1 MSAVPQIPPEPRS
14 SATTSQDR
22 RIQMLRTAMGP
33 LIAAA
38 LEDPDVV
45 EIMLNP
51 DRTLWVDRLSSGR
64 APLGVELPEAD
75 GERLIRLVA
84 AHVGA
89 EVHRGQPLLTAEL
102 PETGERF
109 EGILPPAAPG
119 PAFALRKRAVSII
132 GLDRYVADGILT
144 AGQADFLRC
153 AVRERQN
160 ILIAGGTS
168 TGKTTLANAL
178 LAEIAAT
185 GDRVLV
191 LEDTIELQCA
201 ARDHVPLRTRA
212 GVVSMQEL
220 VRATMRLRP
229 DRVIVG
235 EVRGGEALDL
245 IKVWGT
251 GHPGGIA
258 TIHAGSALGA
268 LLRLEQLILEVAV
281 NPPRALI
288 AEAINVVIHI
298 AGRGRKRHVESIAR
312 VVGFDG
318 VGYRMADALETP
330 FPELPPALLAANAA
344 ALSPSLT
351 NLENCHDA
359 DARSRFPLFRQSA
372 SAPIQPCA
380 AAQPGPPCE
389 ARAAAGRAVV
399 VLGWHG
405 AGCRFQHALGRPA
418 DLHPRI
424 HPGAGGAHRRGHHH
438 HFHRPGAGLRR
449 YQRRLPQADP
459 DRLRPVHRV
468 RSFELLPVVLQLLR
482 RGRRMSAANEGAPG
496 FASGFEIPLHRSLTE
511 PILLGGA
518 PRTVAIANGTLAA
531 AVGLGLQ
538 LWIPGAVLWIVGH
551 SLAVWGA
558 RVDPQ
563 FMQVFARHIKHKPLL
578 DV

>member
-1 MSAVPQIPPEPRS
+1 MSPVPQTPSERS
-14 SATTSQDR
+14 STAASLDR

-33 LIAAA
+33 VIAAA
-38 LEDPDVV
+38 LADPDVV

-64 APLGVELPEAD
+64 TPLGVELSEDD
-75 GERLIRLVA
+75 GERIIRLVA

-119 PAFALRKRAVSII
+119 PAFALRKRAVGVIP
-132 GLDRYVADGILT
+132 LTQYVIDGMMT
-144 AGQADFLRC
+144 SGQADFLVR

-201 ARDHVPLRTRA
+201 ARDHVPLRTRQ

-220 VRATMRLRP
+220 VRSSMRLRP
-229 DRVIVG
+229 DRVVVG
-235 EVRGGEALDL
+235 EVRGPEALDL

-258 TIHAGSALGA
+258 TVHAGSPLAA

-288 AEAINVVIHI
+288 AEAVNVVIHI
-298 AGRGRKRHVESIAR
+298 AGRGRKRRIESIAR

-318 VGYRMADALETP
+318 AGYQLANALEAP
-330 FPELPPALLAANAA
+330 FPELAPVSPAA
-344 ALSPSLT
+344 ADTAAPSLSP
-351 NLENCHDA
+351 D
-359 DARSRFPLFRQSA
+359 
-372 SAPIQPCA
+372 
-380 AAQPGPPCE
+380 QPGE
-389 ARAAAGRAVV
+389 
-399 VLGWHG
+399 
-405 AGCRFQHALGRPA
+405 
-418 DLHPRI
+418 
-424 HPGAGGAHRRGHHH
+424 
-438 HFHRPGAGLRR
+438 
-449 YQRRLPQADP
+449 LP
-459 DRLRPVHRV
+459 
-468 RSFELLPVVLQLLR
+468 
-482 RGRRMSAANEGAPG
+482 
-496 FASGFEIPLHRSLTE
+496 
-511 PILLGGA
+511 
-518 PRTVAIANGTLAA
+518 
-531 AVGLGLQ
+531 
-538 LWIPGAVLWIVGH
+538 
-551 SLAVWGA
+551 
-558 RVDPQ
+558 
-563 FMQVFARHIKHKPLL
+563 
-578 DV
+578 

>member
-1 MSAVPQIPPEPRS
+1 MNAAPQS
-14 SATTSQDR
+14 SPSSLSTSLDR

-64 APLGVELPEAD
+64 APLGVELSEAD
-75 GERLIRLVA
+75 GERIIRLVA

-119 PAFALRKRAVSII
+119 PAFALRKRAVGVIP
-132 GLDRYVADGILT
+132 LERYVSDGMMT
-144 AGQADFLRC
+144 AAHVDFLVR
-153 AVRERQN
+153 AVHERQN

-191 LEDTIELQCA
+191 LEDTIELQCT

-212 GVVSMQEL
+212 GVVTMQEL

-258 TIHAGSALGA
+258 TIHASSALGA
-268 LLRLEQLILEVAV
+268 LLRMEQLILEVAV

-288 AEAINVVIHI
+288 AEAVNVVVYI
-298 AGRGRKRHVESIAR
+298 AGRGRKRRIDTIAH

-318 VGYRMADALETP
+318 MGYRLADALEAP
-330 FPELPPALLAANAA
+330 LPELPPVSDLPSSLPNNAG
-344 ALSPSLT
+344 
-351 NLENCHDA
+351 E
-359 DARSRFPLFRQSA
+359 
-372 SAPIQPCA
+372 
-380 AAQPGPPCE
+380 
-389 ARAAAGRAVV
+389 
-399 VLGWHG
+399 
-405 AGCRFQHALGRPA
+405 
-418 DLHPRI
+418 
-424 HPGAGGAHRRGHHH
+424 
-438 HFHRPGAGLRR
+438 
-449 YQRRLPQADP
+449 LP
-459 DRLRPVHRV
+459 
-468 RSFELLPVVLQLLR
+468 
-482 RGRRMSAANEGAPG
+482 
-496 FASGFEIPLHRSLTE
+496 
-511 PILLGGA
+511 
-518 PRTVAIANGTLAA
+518 
-531 AVGLGLQ
+531 
-538 LWIPGAVLWIVGH
+538 
-551 SLAVWGA
+551 
-558 RVDPQ
+558 
-563 FMQVFARHIKHKPLL
+563 
-578 DV
+578 

>member
-1 MSAVPQIPPEPRS
+1 MSAVQSIS
-14 SATTSQDR
+14 TTSLDR
-22 RIQMLRTAMGP
+22 RIRMLRTAMGP
-33 LIAAA
+33 VIAAA

-64 APLGVELPEAD
+64 APLGAELSEED
-75 GERLIRLVA
+75 GERIILLVA

-119 PAFALRKRAVSII
+119 PAFALRKRAVGVIP
-132 GLDRYVADGILT
+132 LERYVTDGMMT
-144 AGQADFLRC
+144 AAQAEFLRG

-212 GVVSMQEL
+212 GVVSMREL

-229 DRVIVG
+229 DRVVVG

-268 LLRLEQLILEVAV
+268 LLRLEQLVLEVVV

-288 AEAINVVIHI
+288 AEAVNAVVFI
-298 AGRGRKRHVESIAR
+298 AGRGRKRRIESIAR
-312 VVGFDG
+312 VTGFDEA
-318 VGYRMADALETP
+318 GYHLAEAPGEPLADQLTP
-330 FPELPPALLAANAA
+330 FFLSPTTPGELP
-344 ALSPSLT
+344 
-351 NLENCHDA
+351 
-359 DARSRFPLFRQSA
+359 
-372 SAPIQPCA
+372 
-380 AAQPGPPCE
+380 
-389 ARAAAGRAVV
+389 
-399 VLGWHG
+399 
-405 AGCRFQHALGRPA
+405 
-418 DLHPRI
+418 
-424 HPGAGGAHRRGHHH
+424 
-438 HFHRPGAGLRR
+438 
-449 YQRRLPQADP
+449 
-459 DRLRPVHRV
+459 
-468 RSFELLPVVLQLLR
+468 
-482 RGRRMSAANEGAPG
+482 
-496 FASGFEIPLHRSLTE
+496 
-511 PILLGGA
+511 
-518 PRTVAIANGTLAA
+518 
-531 AVGLGLQ
+531 
-538 LWIPGAVLWIVGH
+538 
-551 SLAVWGA
+551 
-558 RVDPQ
+558 
-563 FMQVFARHIKHKPLL
+563 
-578 DV
+578 